1 VTLTQSSSRRAV
13 VVTLIALLVLGI
25 AAVVYRRLS
34 VQAGPAVPRI
44 GEISRL
50 HIHLEPP
57 MNRPHDPLPPPFDAP
72 PDHLATLLGRINSA
86 TEISKP
92 ATTLSIGY
100 LEAWYGNGKGLR
112 VELFLVASNDTTL
125 SSKDLVLSTPDGI
138 WRRDGKFVEF
148 ADEVRAAYRDYQATA
163 R

>member
-1 VTLTQSSSRRAV
+1 
-13 VVTLIALLVLGI
+13 
-25 AAVVYRRLS
+25 
-34 VQAGPAVPRI
+34 
-44 GEISRL
+44 
-50 HIHLEPP
+50 